1 MSKDLSP
8 PGPRRFTSFCVFAV
22 LTIDSLTNGLFI
34 PLSLLYLT
42 SSTDASLAQI
52 GLLLTLSSL
61 LALPLPLWVGRLV
74 DRWGAKSVVLGAQ
87 VLQGAGFLG
96 YVLVSGPAS
105 VLAVATIASFGRL
118 SFWAS
123 IYSLISGLTDGD
135 ADPRAR
141 DRWFGISGALRAAG
155 YGVGAALAGFALTA
169 DSVSVYRWLIAGNAI
184 LLGVAAV
191 LVLVGVPAADA
202 KPARPAES
210 RGYRV
215 LLRDRPYLS
224 LIALNTVF
232 ALCNVLLSV
241 GFPPFIAGVIPGVAW
256 AVGPLLVMNTVVQAV
271 LQPAVVRWTRS
282 LPRQV
287 PLAAAGVLWALWGL
301 GILSARHVPEAF
313 VVPVCTAAILCYSA
327 AQMLHSPSSTAMA
340 TDAAPA
346 DVRGRYLASFQYS
359 FSIAGMITPLLFSM
373 LLTAG
378 PDVPWAVIAAAAL
391 GTVPLL
397 LMLAPRLPAA
407 ALTGVRSPA
416 RKEAEE
422 QA

>member
-1 MSKDLSP
+1 MSTER
-8 PGPRRFTSFCVFAV
+8 PRRFTSACVFAV

-42 SSTDASLAQI
+42 GSTGAPLAQI

-61 LALPLPLWVGRLV
+61 LALPVPLLVGRLV
-74 DRWGAKSVVLGAQ
+74 DRWGAKSVVLVAQ

-96 YVLVSGPAS
+96 YVLVSGSAS
-105 VLAVATIASFGRL
+105 VLAVATIASVGRL

-123 IYSLISGLTDGD
+123 IYTLISGLTDGD

-141 DRWFGISGALRAAG
+141 DRWYGISGALRAAG

-169 DSVSVYRWLIAGNAI
+169 GSMSVYRWLIAGNAI
-184 LLGVAAV
+184 LLAVAAL
-191 LVLVGVPAADA
+191 LVLAGVPAAR
-202 KPARPAES
+202 ARSVTPDEP

-215 LLRDRPYLS
+215 LLRDRPYLG

-241 GFPPFIAGVIPGVAW
+241 GFPPFVAGEMPGVEW

-271 LQPAVVRWTRS
+271 MQPAVVRWTRR
-282 LPRQV
+282 LPRQIS
-287 PLAAAGVLWALWGL
+287 LAAAGVLWACWAA
-301 GILSARHVPEAF
+301 GILGARHVPDGWA
-313 VVPVCTAAILCYSA
+313 VPVCTVAILCYAA

-359 FSIAGMITPLLFSM
+359 FFIASMITPVMFST
-373 LLTAG
+373 LLTVG

-397 LMLAPRLPAA
+397 TMLAPRLPSA
-407 ALTGVRSPA
+407 ALTGVHSPA
-416 RKEAEE
+416 R
-422 QA
+422 QGSDSQT